1 MLGSE
6 VFIKQWTCY
15 VQSGLTESNTIIFMN
30 LTVSVTVLTYVAIHF
45 SWWCAGSWQCLWHIT
60 CLWISVLHTYIFQGY
75 FMGITTYCKTS
86 NISHTRQYC
95 KTSNISHTLIGNKIV
110 EHSDIIGASPVGAAP
125 TTSSFSTWHLASMD
139 CTKTTARWEE
149 KHLRFGI
156 WCTLYQRFYSNI
168 IIPVPEKWVC
178 MVTLK
183 LTGTK
188 PQQNNNKTQQN
199 VLYIPG
205 PTWYIP
211 MNYIRMVLFESS

>member
-1 MLGSE
+1 M
-6 VFIKQWTCY
+6 Y
-15 VQSGLTESNTIIFMN
+15 
-30 LTVSVTVLTYVAIHF
+30 
-45 SWWCAGSWQCLWHIT
+45 
-60 CLWISVLHTYIFQGY
+60 LWISVLHTYIFQGY

-86 NISHTRQYC
+86 NTSHTRQYC

-110 EHSDIIGASPVGAAP
+110 EHSDIVGASPVGAAP

-199 VLYIPG
+199 TTKCSVYPRSNMIHTHELYQDGSIWIQLISCWQCQASLKLNIISVYVIHFHS
-205 PTWYIP
+205 TDAANWHKMSIWCC
-211 MNYIRMVLFESS
+211 I